1 MLAKYGVEWMS
12 GGAKRQCDRAL
23 ASPRGRPGTCC
34 CTGSALPARA
44 QDTSAPAAKQDAGG
58 IDASRDRPARPQ
70 IRARSVRATGHGAT
84 GDRAG
89 AGGGAAHVVAQAAH
103 LLDVPD
109 LARGEDLAGGG
120 CHERRGTVFP
130 RAHGLD
136 PRGEDRVQDGRA
148 VADGLVELGA
158 RAAARASTTAFQSW
172 FRASG
177 WFRSRPYNG
186 G

>member
-1 MLAKYGVEWMS
+1 MLAKYGVKWMS

-109 LARGEDLAGGG
+109 LARGEDLADIATGSEVIFIPPMYIPSVIIYTKQTEGVKMTLPPLAT
-120 CHERRGTVFP
+120 RRGKCCHYALWLAAILSDFLCRTEP
-130 RAHGLD
+130 
-136 PRGEDRVQDGRA
+136 GRA
-148 VADGLVELGA
+148 
-158 RAAARASTTAFQSW
+158 
-172 FRASG
+172 
-177 WFRSRPYNG
+177 
-186 G
+186 